1 MRQTFPQMNH
11 TVNLAIQVLPL
22 QKPQDEAYSIVD
34 KAIEAIQA
42 SGLHY
47 VVCPF
52 ETVVEGP
59 YSEVMQLLNNIQ
71 DACYA
76 AGADSLLIN
85 MKLHTSKSRDMAIDD
100 KIGKY
105 KD

>member
-1 MRQTFPQMNH
+1 MNH
-11 TVNLAIQVLPL
+11 TVNLAVQVLPL
-22 QKPQDEAYSIVD
+22 QKSQEEAYHIID
-34 KAIEAIQA
+34 KAIGTINA
-42 SGLHY
+42 SGLKY

-59 YSEVMQLLNNIQ
+59 YDKVMQLLQDIQ
-71 DACYA
+71 TACYT

-85 MKLHTSKSRDMAIDD
+85 MKLHTSKAKDMAIDD

-105 KD
+105 RD

>member
-1 MRQTFPQMNH
+1 MNH
-11 TVNLAIQVLPL
+11 IVNLAIQVLPL
-22 QKPQDEAYSIVD
+22 RLSKEEAYAIVD
-34 KAIEAIQA
+34 KAIEVIQQ

-59 YSEVMQLLNNIQ
+59 YDRVMQLLNDVQ
-71 DACYA
+71 DACYK
-76 AGADSLLIN
+76 AGAPELIIN
-85 MKLHTSKSRDMAIDD
+85 MKLHRSAETDMLIDD

-105 KD
+105 K

>member
-1 MRQTFPQMNH
+1 MNNI
-11 TVNLAIQVLPL
+11 VNLAIQVLPL
-22 QKPQDEAYSIVD
+22 EKSREEAYSIID
-34 KAIEAIQA
+34 KAIAAINA
-42 SGLHY
+42 SGLKY
-47 VVCPF
+47 VVSPF

-59 YSEVMQLLNNIQ
+59 YNEVMQLLGDIQ
-71 DACYA
+71 SACYE

-85 MKLHTSKSRDMAIDD
+85 MKLHASKTNNMAIDD